1 METVEI
7 VTSDVLS
14 NGIRTR
20 KAPPFLAPLP
30 VPVAPS
36 LAFRA
41 FKLAYTVRSIASG
54 IFSVGACVVD
64 RWRASCSCKV
74 SRIQK
79 QTHQSI
85 ANPCVHF
92 LAVFLAE
99 GIEAWH
105 PVEDQLAESYQSQ
118 GFQIPFIKKWYC
130 RLSGA
135 RGIWEFIEAGG
146 DGWLCFISSNGK
158 QTTFAPLADVIHFHP
173 VIEEIP

>member
-1 METVEI
+1 LETVEI

-14 NGIRTR
+14 NGIRIR
-20 KAPPFLAPLP
+20 KASPFLAPLP

-41 FKLAYTVRSIASG
+41 FKLAYTVRSIAPG

-64 RWRASCSCKV
+64 CWRASCSCKV
-74 SRIQK
+74 SRTQK

-99 GIEAWH
+99 GVEAWH

-118 GFQIPFIKKWYC
+118 GFQIPIIKKWYC
-130 RLSGA
+130 RLSGVP
-135 RGIWEFIEAGG
+135 GVWEFIEGRD
-146 DGWLCFISSNGK
+146 DGWLYFLSADGE
-158 QTTFAPLADVIHFHP
+158 QTTFAPLADVTHFHP
-173 VIEEIP
+173 VYEEIP